1 MGDCLRVIAYCTK
14 VQYKRFTLSTNF
26 NSQSIAPSDWISQA
40 EAAQLRGVSRQ
51 AISKLVRK
59 GRLKSIVIGG
69 HTLVSRAD
77 VLSFQPRAAGRPRS
91 DQA

>member
-1 MGDCLRVIAYCTK
+1 M
-14 VQYKRFTLSTNF
+14 
-26 NSQSIAPSDWISQA
+26 SQA

-59 GRLKSIVIGG
+59 GRLRSVIVGG

-77 VLSFQPRAAGRPRS
+77 VLSFRPRAAGRPKLS
-91 DQA
+91 PEK